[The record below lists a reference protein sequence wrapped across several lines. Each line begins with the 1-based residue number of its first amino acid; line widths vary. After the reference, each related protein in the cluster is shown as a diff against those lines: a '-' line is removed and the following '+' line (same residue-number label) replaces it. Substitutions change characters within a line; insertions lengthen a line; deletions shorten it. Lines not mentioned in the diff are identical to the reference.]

1 MNQTPSSP
9 VNKEN
14 NNELL
19 QVIEEQKKNGMIESI
34 IINNKA
40 HFFSMYSSNQ
50 IEDITKFCC
59 PESNTSVLG
68 IDTTFNLCDLWVTES
83 CYKNT
88 QTANCTTGNH
98 LVFLGPLMFH
108 FTKDKS
114 TFSCFGLEKM
124 AIDSNISHLTMV
136 GTNMDE
142 SVYNVVKAVIPAVK
156 QL

>member
-1 MNQTPSSP
+1 MNETPSSP
-9 VNKEN
+9 VNKVN

-19 QVIEEQKKNGMIESI
+19 QIIDEQKKNGMIESI

-40 HFFSMYSSNQ
+40 YFFSIYSSNQ

-68 IDTTFNLCDLWVTES
+68 NDTTFNLCDLWVTES
-83 CYKNT
+83 SYKNT
-88 QTANCTTGNH
+88 QIANCTTGNH

-142 SVYNVVKAVIPAVK
+142 SVYNVVKAVIPEVK

>member
-1 MNQTPSSP
+1 MNETPSSP
-9 VNKEN
+9 VSKVN

-19 QVIEEQKKNGMIESI
+19 QIIEEQKKNGMIESI

-40 HFFSMYSSNQ
+40 YFFSMYSSNQ

-68 IDTTFNLCDLWVTES
+68 IETTFNLCDLWVTES

-88 QTANCTTGNH
+88 QIANCTTGNH

-108 FTKDKS
+108 FTKILTATSAILKWLAPTWMSQS
-114 TFSCFGLEKM
+114 TTLSKPWFL
-124 AIDSNISHLTMV
+124 
-136 GTNMDE
+136 
-142 SVYNVVKAVIPAVK
+142 
-156 QL
+156 Q